1 MEGTAEVEL
10 ISKFI
15 IDYSDFYCDETSKRI
30 NFEEVLQIKDVD
42 KSIIN
47 QAPDSQ
53 YINTVFD
60 YKDEEL
66 PNVNS
71 VSDLKRI
78 NGKSYLTNSD
88 EIRIIT
94 TVSKTIFVDDIACK
108 NKYLY
113 FSLPAFITRY
123 SRLEWNNL
131 DDKMFVFILDKN
143 FSKFE
148 SDFLVIQSFFE
159 KKVEMDQRI
168 NENAKH
174 SYASFNNIYSSIY
187 DDKKLGS
194 YFEYPLTWYSLKKSE
209 TDNSLKMQMLNYFFK
224 IICNKD
230 LGNDKYLIRGH
241 KTVTVNTT
249 STQISYDESTVVK
262 ELFEFILDSDKH
274 HDKLSLL
281 RNTLT
286 IFLDSH
292 SNTINFFNKSS
303 EILKSVKF
311 NFDLY
316 IQDKVKLFLDQKNK
330 LLQEFINTTRK
341 IEELTNSL
349 ISQIRTISLSLL
361 GSIFLSLL
369 NDVNKSKTSAI
380 LNLVLLSYVFYFLI
394 NLLIVWA
401 QNKQKDALLNN
412 LEKYT
417 KELGV
422 IGENQNNN
430 LSYDSLKNNYLKK
443 SLDNYEHYRRAM
455 LIAISLLTVLFVL
468 LYIANRFGIFTYPKE
483 ILKYLIGY

>member
-1 MEGTAEVEL
+1 MERTTEVKL

-15 IDYSDFYCDETSKRI
+15 VDYSDSYCDETSKKI
-30 NFEEVLQIKDVD
+30 NFEEVLKLKDID

-47 QAPDSQ
+47 QAPDSK

-60 YKDEEL
+60 YKNEEL

-78 NGKSYLTNSD
+78 NGESYLTNSV
-88 EIRIIT
+88 EIRINT
-94 TVSKTIFVDDIACK
+94 TVDKNILIDHITCK

-113 FSLPAFITRY
+113 FSLPAFLTRY

-143 FSKFE
+143 FPKFE

-159 KKVEMDQRI
+159 NDIEMVQRI

-194 YFEYPLTWYSLKKSE
+194 FFEYPLTWYSLEESD

-241 KTVTVNTT
+241 KTVTVNIT
-249 STQISYDESTVVK
+249 SKQITYDESTVVK

-281 RNTLT
+281 RNTMT

-292 SNTINFFNKSS
+292 SNTINFFDKSS

-394 NLLIVWA
+394 NLIVVWV
-401 QNKQKDALLNN
+401 QSKQKDALLFN

-417 KELGV
+417 EELGV
-422 IGENQNNN
+422 IGENQDNN
-430 LSYDSLKNNYLKK
+430 LSYDSLKENYLKK
-443 SLDNYEHYRRAM
+443 SLDNYRHYRMAM
-455 LIAISLLTVLFVL
+455 MIAVLLLTVLFIL

-483 ILKYLIGY
+483 ILKYFIGY